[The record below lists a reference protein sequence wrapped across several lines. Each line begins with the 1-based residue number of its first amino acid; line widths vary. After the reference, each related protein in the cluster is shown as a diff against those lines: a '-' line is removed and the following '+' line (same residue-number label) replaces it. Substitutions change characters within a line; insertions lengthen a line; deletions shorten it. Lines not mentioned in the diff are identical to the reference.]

1 MAGCWKS
8 RPANNSLTNRSTH
21 GSAQSSP
28 SRQVHDPRLSVREGI
43 DRPSIW
49 EDLCAHVLLEGE
61 DFVEKLKGY
70 VKGYGEMP
78 KPSRNQ
84 LYVSRPLL
92 KKLFDGKRAKVT
104 HDTAIEQAVHRYGYS
119 QREVADWLGLHY
131 ATVSRIA
138 NRP

>member
-1 MAGCWKS
+1 MRTRVVGRGGLC
-8 RPANNSLTNRSTH
+8 RE
-21 GSAQSSP
+21 AQ
-28 SRQVHDPRLSVREGI
+28 RLCERVWR
-43 DRPSIW
+43 DAKTP
-49 EDLCAHVLLEGE
+49 
-61 DFVEKLKGY
+61 
-70 VKGYGEMP
+70 
-78 KPSRNQ
+78 RNQ